1 VLGDSTDGIESA
13 FAGNGIF
20 LVAKLLLQKLNYS
33 VVFVSCLVLLRIAI
47 VRKRSESE
55 NSSHKRCKHS
65 LRGSVGLLN
74 VTIDE
79 GGEIERRSVDL
90 SLGL

>member
-33 VVFVSCLVLLRIAI
+33 TVFVSCLVLRIAT

>member
-1 VLGDSTDGIESA
+1 MLGDSTDGIESA
-13 FAGNGIF
+13 LAGNGIF

-33 VVFVSCLVLLRIAI
+33 IVLVSCLVLLRIAT

-55 NSSHKRCKHS
+55 NSLHKRCKHS

-79 GGEIERRSVDL
+79 GGEIKRRSVNL
-90 SLGL
+90 ILGL

>member
-1 VLGDSTDGIESA
+1 MLGDSTDGIEST
-13 FAGNGIF
+13 FASNGIF
-20 LVAKLLLQKLNYS
+20 LVAKLLLQKLDYS
-33 VVFVSCLVLLRIAI
+33 VAFVSCLG
-47 VRKRSESE
+47 
-55 NSSHKRCKHS
+55 SSKNCDCARAKIPRTKGGKNS

-90 SLGL
+90 ILGL